1 MADVVLCNARV
12 VTPTPERPASTVV
25 VRDGRIAAVG
35 GDDVA
40 SGARAGAR
48 RIDLAGRTLVPGFI
62 DAHAHIW
69 KIGHLL
75 TTMLDL
81 RGVDSVESIVAR
93 VAACRAG
100 RPAGSWILGRGY
112 NEATMAEGRAPTR
125 HDLDRAAPD
134 QPVVLTRTCGHI
146 YAVELGGA
154 GRRRH
159 HRRHRSPGRRR
170 DRPRPRRRPHRTAAR
185 DGDGPGDPGDAAA
198 VGRRLRADDRGGA
211 APPAIARHHVVLRLR
226 RRASAARRL
235 SGGRRRRPPAGPR
248 QRHAAAPR
256 RRGADAGA
264 APRTAPLGL
273 PAGRHGEVPR
283 RRRTERRHRRAQ
295 RALSPRRHTRDA
307 ALRPRRPAGAVPR
320 EPRCRLAHRHPRDR
334 RRRHRPGA
342 RHLRVARTAS
352 ARPGPSP
359 RALRPARCAAAGAGG
374 QARRHRRAADDLHP
388 QPGPQLPRLPARRV
402 PAALLSDPRHARRR
416 HPGGAVLRRPG
427 GRGRQ
432 PADGDAG
439 GDHPP

>member
-1 MADVVLCNARV
+1 MPDVILGNARV
-12 VTPTPERPASTVV
+12 VTPTPGRLASTVV

-48 RIDLAGRTLVPGFI
+48 RVDLAGRTLVPGFI

-81 RGVDSVESIVAR
+81 RGVDSVESIVTR
-93 VAACRAG
+93 VAAFRAR

-146 YAVELGGA
+146 YAVNSAALAAAGITAATAPSGG
-154 GRRRH
+154 
-159 HRRHRSPGRRR
+159 RR
-170 DRPRPRRRPHRTAAR
+170 DRPRPRRRPHRAAAR
-185 DGDGPGDPGDAAA
+185 DGDGPGDAGAAAA
-198 VGRRLRADDRGGA
+198 VSRRLRADDRGGA

-235 SGGRRRRPPAGPR
+235 SGGRRRRPPAGAG

-256 RRGADAGA
+256 RRGAA
-264 APRTAPLGL
+264 
-273 PAGRHGEVPR
+273 
-283 RRRTERRHRRAQ
+283 
-295 RALSPRRHTRDA
+295 S
-307 ALRPRRPAGAVPR
+307 
-320 EPRCRLAHRHPRDR
+320 RCRSPNSTT
-334 RRRHRPGA
+334 
-342 RHLRVARTAS
+342 RTTCRS
-352 ARPGPSP
+352 TR
-359 RALRPARCAAAGAGG
+359 
-374 QARRHRRAADDLHP
+374 
-388 QPGPQLPRLPARRV
+388 
-402 PAALLSDPRHARRR
+402 
-416 HPGGAVLRRPG
+416 
-427 GRGRQ
+427 
-432 PADGDAG
+432 
-439 GDHPP
+439 